1 MDKKEDIKVQQ
12 PAKAAPPK
20 LVKVKIPG
28 KLLQMAVIA
37 CVIIAGF
44 FIFKGCFAK
53 KPVAQMPPRP
63 VDVGVAFQ
71 KDAPVYLESF
81 GNLYSL
87 NNVDIKAQVTGQL
100 KEVNFMEGA
109 DVKKGD
115 LLFTIDPASFQAKLD
130 KARAALN
137 QDLANLKLKKVTFE
151 RNKVLFDKQ
160 LISKQDFDQ
169 YTADLAGAEAQ
180 VRLDNAEV
188 ELAKINLD
196 YCYIRS
202 PVDGLSG
209 KHQVDIGNI
218 VTANDGPTLVNIKTI
233 DELYV
238 DFTVTETDL
247 NRVREAMKEGVLKV
261 ELSTDNSG
269 KVYSGDLTL
278 LDNAVDNTTGTF
290 LLRATVSNKN
300 RELWAGQFVTVRLIL
315 GIEKNAT
322 QVPYDAVQ
330 LGQKGSYLFVVTP
343 DNKADLRIVKIG
355 NRQQD
360 NIVVEEG
367 IKPGEKVVTAGQ
379 LGLSPGASVIDT
391 AQMKAMEAA
400 QATQEK
406 KKK

>member
-1 MDKKEDIKVQQ
+1 MDKKEDIKAQQ

-20 LVKVKIPG
+20 PVKLKKPG
-28 KLLQMAVIA
+28 KLMKAIIIA
-37 CVIIAGF
+37 CVIVAGF
-44 FIFKGCFAK
+44 LLFKGCFAK

-63 VDVGVAFQ
+63 VNIGVAFQ

-81 GNLYSL
+81 GTLYSL
-87 NNVDIKAQVTGQL
+87 YDVDIKSQVTGQI
-100 KEVNFMEGA
+100 KEINFVEGSE
-109 DVKKGD
+109 VKKQD
-115 LLFTIDPASFQAKLD
+115 LLFTIDPAPFQAHLD

-137 QDLANLKLKKVTFE
+137 QDLADLKLKKVTFE
-151 RNKVLFDKQ
+151 RNKVLFEKQ
-160 LISKQDFDQ
+160 LISKQDFDK
-169 YTADLAGAEAQ
+169 YTADLASAEAQ
-180 VRLDNAEV
+180 VTLDNAEV

-218 VTANDGPTLVNIKTI
+218 VTANEGPTLVNIKAI

-247 NRVREAMKEGVLKV
+247 DRVRKAMKEGVLKV
-261 ELSTDNSG
+261 EISTDDSG
-269 KVYSGDLTL
+269 KVYSGDLSF

-290 LLRATVSNKN
+290 LLRAITSNKN
-300 RELWAGQFVTVRLIL
+300 RDLWAGQFVTVRLIL

-355 NRQQD
+355 NRQQE
-360 NIVVEEG
+360 NIVIEEG

-379 LGLSPGASVIDT
+379 LGLSPGALVIDT
-391 AQMKAMEAA
+391 AQLKAMEEQAA
-400 QATQEK
+400 QAK